1 MADHIKLQVLKVL
14 TAHLEGITLA
24 NGYQHD
30 LKGKVFRGR
39 AVLGAN
45 EQVPI
50 LNILE
55 TPSPLDGF
63 YADEQKTLRR
73 DTLVLL
79 VQGWAE
85 DDARNPTDP
94 VYPLLADVQRR
105 LSDIV
110 SLDEGSN
117 RPRWPGVYMLKG
129 LISDMDIGQD
139 AVRPADEGV
148 SAKAFFY
155 MPIRITLPVNLI
167 DPTEKVE

>member
-1 MADHIKLQVLKVL
+1 MADHIKLQVLKGL

-45 EQVPI
+45 EQVPM

-55 TPSPLDGF
+55 APYPLDGIF
-63 YADEQKTLRR
+63 ADEQKTRR
-73 DTLVLL
+73 LDTSVLL

-139 AVRPADEGV
+139 AVRPAQEGV

>member
-1 MADHIKLQVLKVL
+1 MADHIKLQVLKAL

-30 LKGKVFRGR
+30 LNGKVFRGR

-63 YADEQKTLRR
+63 FADEQKTLRR

-139 AVRPADEGV
+139 AVRPAQEGV

>member
-1 MADHIKLQVLKVL
+1 MADHIKLQVLKEL

-63 YADEQKTLRR
+63 FADEQKTRR
-73 DTLVLL
+73 LDTLVLL

-110 SLDEGSN
+110 SLDEGTN

-139 AVRPADEGV
+139 AVRPAQEGV

>member
-1 MADHIKLQVLKVL
+1 MADHIKLQVLKAL
-14 TAHLEGITLA
+14 TAHLEGITKA

-30 LKGKVFRGR
+30 LKDKVFRGR
-39 AVLGAN
+39 SVIGAS
-45 EQVPI
+45 EQVPM

-55 TPSPLDGF
+55 SPSPLDGF
-63 YADEQKTLRR
+63 FANEQKTLRK
-73 DTLVLL
+73 DTWVLL
-79 VQGWAE
+79 LQGWAE
-85 DDARNPTDP
+85 DDSRNPTDP

-105 LSDIV
+105 MSDIV
-110 SLDEGSN
+110 SIDEGTN

-129 LISDMDIGQD
+129 LISDLDIGQD
-139 AVRPADEGV
+139 AVRPAQEGV

>member
-1 MADHIKLQVLKVL
+1 MADHIKLQVLKAL
-14 TAHLEGITLA
+14 TAHLEGITKT

-39 AVLGAN
+39 AVPL
-45 EQVPI
+45 
-50 LNILE
+50 LSILE
-55 TPSPLDGF
+55 SPAPLDSF
-63 YADEQKTLRR
+63 YADEQKTLRK
-73 DTLVLL
+73 DTLVLM

-85 DDARNPTDP
+85 DDTRNPTDP

-139 AVRPADEGV
+139 AVRPAQEGV

>member
-1 MADHIKLQVLKVL
+1 MADHIKLQVLKAL
-14 TAHLEGITLA
+14 TAHLEGITKA

-39 AVLGAN
+39 SVIGAS
-45 EQVPI
+45 EQVPM

-55 TPSPLDGF
+55 SPSPLEGF
-63 YADEQKTLRR
+63 FADEQKTLRK
-73 DTLVLL
+73 DTWVLL
-79 VQGWAE
+79 LQGWAE

-105 LSDIV
+105 MSDIV
-110 SLDEGSN
+110 SLDEGTN

-129 LISDMDIGQD
+129 LISDLDIGQD
-139 AVRPADEGV
+139 AVRPAEEGV

-155 MPIRITLPVNLI
+155 MPIRVTLPVNLI

>member
-1 MADHIKLQVLKVL
+1 MADHIKLQVLKAL
-14 TAHLEGITLA
+14 TAHLEGITKA

-30 LKGKVFRGR
+30 LKDKVFRGR
-39 AVLGAN
+39 SVIGAS
-45 EQVPI
+45 EQVPM

-55 TPSPLDGF
+55 SPSPLDGF
-63 YADEQKTLRR
+63 FANEQKTLRK
-73 DTLVLL
+73 DTWVLL
-79 VQGWAE
+79 LQGWAE

-129 LISDMDIGQD
+129 LISDMDIGQV
-139 AVRPADEGV
+139 AVRPADEGE

>member
-63 YADEQKTLRR
+63 FADEQKTRR
-73 DTLVLL
+73 LDTLVLL

-139 AVRPADEGV
+139 AVRPAQEGV

-155 MPIRITLPVNLI
+155 MPIRVTLPVNLI

>member
-1 MADHIKLQVLKVL
+1 MADHIKLQALKAL
-14 TAHLEGITLA
+14 TAHLEGITRA

-30 LKGKVFRGR
+30 LNGKVFRGR

-45 EQVPI
+45 EQVPM

-63 YADEQKTLRR
+63 FADEQKTLRR

-139 AVRPADEGV
+139 AVRPAQEGV

-155 MPIRITLPVNLI
+155 MPIRVTLPVNLI

>member
-1 MADHIKLQVLKVL
+1 MADHSKLQVLKAL

-63 YADEQKTLRR
+63 YADEQKTLRK

-85 DDARNPTDP
+85 DDSRNPTDP

-139 AVRPADEGV
+139 AVRPAQEGV

>member
-63 YADEQKTLRR
+63 FADEQKTRR
-73 DTLVLL
+73 LDTLVLL

-94 VYPLLADVQRR
+94 VYELMEDVERCLRQVTAEKSNGKPEFPAFHLLGGRITS
-105 LSDIV
+105 LSF
-110 SLDEGSN
+110 G
-117 RPRWPGVYMLKG
+117 PGV
-129 LISDMDIGQD
+129 
-139 AVRPADEGV
+139 VRPPTEAV

-155 MPIRITLPVNLI
+155 LPVQIGLA
-167 DPTEKVE
+167 TRTA

>member
-63 YADEQKTLRR
+63 FADEQKTRR
-73 DTLVLL
+73 LDTLVLL

-110 SLDEGSN
+110 SLDEGTN

-139 AVRPADEGV
+139 AVRPAQEGV

>member
-1 MADHIKLQVLKVL
+1 MADHIKLQVLKAL
-14 TAHLEGITLA
+14 TAHLEGITRA

-30 LKGKVFRGR
+30 LGGKVFRGR

-45 EQVPI
+45 EQVPM

-63 YADEQKTLRR
+63 FADEQKTLRR

-139 AVRPADEGV
+139 AVRPAQEGV

-155 MPIRITLPVNLI
+155 MPIRVTLPVNLI

>member
-1 MADHIKLQVLKVL
+1 MADHIKLQVLKAL
-14 TAHLEGITLA
+14 TAHLEGITKA

-30 LKGKVFRGR
+30 LKDKVFRGR
-39 AVLGAN
+39 SVIGAS
-45 EQVPI
+45 EQVPM

-55 TPSPLDGF
+55 SPSPLDGF

-79 VQGWAE
+79 VQGWAD

-105 LSDIV
+105 MSDIV
-110 SLDEGSN
+110 SLDEGTN

-129 LISDMDIGQD
+129 LISDLDIGQD
-139 AVRPADEGV
+139 AVRPAQEGV

>member
-1 MADHIKLQVLKVL
+1 MADHIKLQVLKAL
-14 TAHLEGITLA
+14 TAHLEGITRA

-30 LKGKVFRGR
+30 LNGKVFRGR

-45 EQVPI
+45 EQVPM

-55 TPSPLDGF
+55 TPSPLDGLF
-63 YADEQKTLRR
+63 ADEQKTLRR

-139 AVRPADEGV
+139 AVRPAQEGV

-155 MPIRITLPVNLI
+155 MPIRVTLPVNLI

>member
-1 MADHIKLQVLKVL
+1 MADHIKLQVLKAL
-14 TAHLEGITLA
+14 TARLAGITLA

-63 YADEQKTLRR
+63 YADEQKTLRK

-85 DDARNPTDP
+85 DDSRNPTDP